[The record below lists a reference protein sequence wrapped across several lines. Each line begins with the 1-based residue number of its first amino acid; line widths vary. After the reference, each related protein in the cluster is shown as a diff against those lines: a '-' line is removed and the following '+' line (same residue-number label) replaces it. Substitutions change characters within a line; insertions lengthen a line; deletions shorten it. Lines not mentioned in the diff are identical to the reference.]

1 MYHIF
6 IHSSVYGHLS
16 CFHVLTIIKSAAVNI
31 GVHVSFESWFSLDI
45 CPGVGFWIIHLVF
58 LRNLHSVLH
67 SSCTNLHSHRQ
78 CRRVPFSPYPLQH
91 LLLIDFLTMATLNLF
106 MKYKQTHR
114 LWKQIHGYQMGN

>member
-31 GVHVSFESWFSLDI
+31 EVHVSFESWFSLGI